1 MILAMPTLIRE
12 LLNEVASIK
21 QQTSTPPPNNSQS
34 QIHNLVLEPSLWT
47 IRHIQ
52 SRCPIHTI
60 KTFLSLLLLQV
71 SRAAV
76 LQHHRDWVPSFSHH
90 WLVPATCITAFN
102 AHFLEQ
108 CNNDVLFFIRIGL
121 AHQTNYDTS
130 VLLFVNFIFS
140 GINSYTIIHLGKP
153 WMPTLEI
160 FDLQDA
166 LELQTMS

>member
-21 QQTSTPPPNNSQS
+21 QQTSTSPPNNSQS
-34 QIHNLVLEPSLWT
+34 QIHNLVLEPSSCT

-60 KTFLSLLLLQV
+60 KTFLFLLLLQV

-90 WLVPATCITAFN
+90 WWCLLRASQPSMRISWSNAITMSYFSSAS
-102 AHFLEQ
+102 A
-108 CNNDVLFFIRIGL
+108 
-121 AHQTNYDTS
+121 
-130 VLLFVNFIFS
+130 LL
-140 GINSYTIIHLGKP
+140 TRPTTIHLCYCLWVLSFP
-153 WMPTLEI
+153 ESILTLSSILGNPECQ
-160 FDLQDA
+160 L
-166 LELQTMS
+166 